1 MRAHL
6 AALLVLASAGTARAD
21 SPNEVSIGSFDR
33 AMRAS
38 SANAVT
44 SDSLGG
50 GTLGYGRSLDL
61 GLMPGLQ
68 TWLTGG
74 FSWGGAEGT
83 MFSTLTTELDTLA
96 FSIGGRAR
104 YNVWNHL
111 AVGARLDVGT
121 QRAALTL
128 TEGSRTL
135 SDSGW
140 GSSSTAA
147 ASLDLLAYAGS
158 AFKLGVRLELGY
170 TLTSAIELA
179 PSEANDES
187 TIQLQMSQASL
198 GHLDLRGKFFS
209 LTVLSQF

>member
-6 AALLVLASAGTARAD
+6 ALLLVLASAGSALAD
-21 SPNEVSIGSFDR
+21 SPNEVSIGSFNR

-74 FSWGGAEGT
+74 FAWGGAEGT
-83 MFSTLTTELDTLA
+83 MFSTLTTELETRS

-104 YNVWNHL
+104 YNVWDHL
-111 AVGARLDVGT
+111 AVGARLDIGHT
-121 QRAALTL
+121 RAELKMK
-128 TEGSRTL
+128 EGSRTL

-140 GSSSTAA
+140 GGTSTAA
-147 ASLDLLAYAGS
+147 LSLDLLAYAGPS
-158 AFKLGVRLELGY
+158 LKMGVRLELGY

-187 TIQLQMSQASL
+187 TIQLEMSQASL
-198 GHLDLRGKFFS
+198 GHLDLGGKFFS
-209 LTVLSQF
+209 VTVLSQF